1 MKRTGYP
8 KSRSLLRLAG
18 ALFGVTMTL
27 AVVSVI
33 SQQMHV
39 ERFGQGA
46 AEVVELERVTVT
58 AKRASGERAFA
69 EVPAPSRAN

>member
-8 KSRSLLRLAG
+8 KTHSSLRLAG

-46 AEVVELERVTVT
+46 AEVVELERVIVT
-58 AKRASGERAFA
+58 AKRPSGERAFA
-69 EVPAPSRAN
+69 AAPAPSRTN